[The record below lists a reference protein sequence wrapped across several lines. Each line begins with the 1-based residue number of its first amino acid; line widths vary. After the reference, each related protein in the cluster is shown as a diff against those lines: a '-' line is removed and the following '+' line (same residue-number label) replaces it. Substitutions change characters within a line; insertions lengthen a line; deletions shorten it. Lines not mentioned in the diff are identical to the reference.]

1 MNTPL
6 NIGVRLFALAA
17 ALLFTAPTLAQ
28 DAYPSRP
35 IKIIVPF
42 SAGGGND
49 IVARLIGE
57 EIRKALGQAV
67 TVENQPGASTMI
79 GTRSVIKSPPNGYTL
94 LVADGAM
101 AINPLLFKDM
111 DYDWDRDLAPITLLV
126 RVPNVLTVHAELPIR
141 NMQELIAYAKTH
153 DIAYSSSGTGNANH
167 LSGELI
173 NKLAGTKINHIPYKG
188 VAQQLADVAAGHV
201 AMTFASIGASLPFI
215 RGGKARPIAVSSTT
229 RVSIL
234 PDVPTVAETP
244 MFAGFDISSYFGF
257 FAPANLPEPIMKKLN
272 ETVTKALMSP
282 EISSKLKLMGF
293 EPSPM
298 SPEAFR
304 AFIRTEA
311 KRYERTV
318 IEAKVKLENVQ

>member
-1 MNTPL
+1 
-6 NIGVRLFALAA
+6 
-17 ALLFTAPTLAQ
+17 
-28 DAYPSRP
+28 
-35 IKIIVPF
+35 
-42 SAGGGND
+42 
-49 IVARLIGE
+49 
-57 EIRKALGQAV
+57 
-67 TVENQPGASTMI
+67 
-79 GTRSVIKSPPNGYTL
+79 
-94 LVADGAM
+94 
-101 AINPLLFKDM
+101 
-111 DYDWDRDLAPITLLV
+111 
-126 RVPNVLTVHAELPIR
+126 
-141 NMQELIAYAKTH
+141 MQELIAYAKTH

-244 MFAGFDISSYFGF
+244 MFAGFDISNYFGF

-282 EISSKLKLMGF
+282 EMSSKLKLMGF